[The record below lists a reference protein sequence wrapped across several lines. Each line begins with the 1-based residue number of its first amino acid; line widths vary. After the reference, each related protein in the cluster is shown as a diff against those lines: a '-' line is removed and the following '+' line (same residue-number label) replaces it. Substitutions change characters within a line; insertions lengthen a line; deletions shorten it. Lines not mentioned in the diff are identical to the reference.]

1 MPGLTRTIA
10 GLGAASLPPGAA
22 WPELQRAAPAFH
34 ALSSDQRTLLQQFDA
49 SLSRTRGD
57 THARLVPA
65 IQARLRALRPGERP
79 PTDAEVA
86 LGVRR
91 IERALR
97 TSPLH
102 IGFLSNRAN
111 LYAGSQAFFS
121 TGVYENTYVRG
132 GDAEELPPERR
143 DRAIKSL
150 RLGREQPL
158 YGALNFS
165 LRGHK
170 GWGDSCLVLKPHL
183 LEQATLGTRDSGDPD
198 GWTPPVDG
206 TARHLLPIIED
217 WLNRPFFQTHWAAL
231 AGRERTPIP
240 WNVVDAGF
248 PIEAR
253 MFTPDGC
260 LHPRDIAMV
269 CVDFDEL
276 VTPEGRLG
284 RGSRVDEAAVRE
296 RLDAFRRFEAMTG
309 VPVVVRPSG
318 ALGESFLQVPG
329 YGKVIDAYAAHLDGL
344 PSVAPLR
351 ASPLHYTQL
360 LARCGLGSPSAST
373 SRSLAL

>member
-1 MPGLTRTIA
+1 MPGLTSTIA
-10 GLGAASLPPGAA
+10 GLGAARLPPRAA
-22 WPELQRAAPAFH
+22 WPELQRAAPASN
-34 ALSSDQRTLLQQFDA
+34 ALSSDQRTLLQQFDEGLA
-49 SLSRTRGD
+49 RTRRD
-57 THARLVPA
+57 THAGLMQA
-65 IQARLRALRPGERP
+65 IQARLRALQPGERP

-97 TSPLH
+97 TSPVH
-102 IGFLSNRAN
+102 IGFVSNRAN
-111 LYAGSQAFFS
+111 LYTGSQAFFA

-132 GDAEELPPERR
+132 GNAEELPPERR
-143 DRAIKSL
+143 DRTIDSL

-183 LEQATLGTRDSGDPD
+183 LDQATLGSRDSGDPD
-198 GWTPPVDG
+198 GWIRPVDG
-206 TARHLLPIIED
+206 TPRHLLPIIED
-217 WLNRPFFQTHWAAL
+217 WVNRSFFQTHWTAL

-248 PIEAR
+248 PVEAR
-253 MFTPDGC
+253 IFTSDGR

-284 RGSRVDEAAVRE
+284 RGARVDEQAVRE
-296 RLDAFRRFEAMTG
+296 RLDAFRRFEEMTG

-318 ALGESFLQVPG
+318 ALGESYLQVPG

-344 PSVAPLR
+344 HSVASVR
-351 ASPLHYTQL
+351 ASPLHYTQV
-360 LARCGLGSPSAST
+360 LARSELGSPSASA